1 MLPFVIKDGDVKQS
15 MGIEPIFPTPIG
27 VMQIDKALNKK
38 ILAFM
43 NSKEIKF
50 TRNNGGGNGISVDE
64 NFLDNDELS
73 DVKRVLTDSVNE
85 YFKKVVN
92 PNKDT
97 KLYITISWLNVSQN
111 GESHHSHHHQ
121 NSIVSGVFYIDTCEE
136 DTISF
141 GTPNPN
147 MFGHFNFSEYSE
159 LTSDEWIYPATTD
172 RLIVFPST
180 LQHRVKPRPNTCK
193 GKRLSLSFNTWIKG
207 TIGSGSGR
215 KDTLHL

>member
-15 MGIEPIFPTPIG
+15 VGIQNLFPTPIG

-38 ILAFM
+38 ILEFIY
-43 NSKEIKF
+43 SKEVNLLVNK
-50 TRNNGGGNGISVDE
+50 GGNGISVDE
-64 NFLDNDELS
+64 NFLDNHELS

-85 YFKKVVN
+85 YFKETVN

-97 KLYITISWLNVSQN
+97 KLYITISWLNVTEN

-141 GTPNPN
+141 INPRSD
-147 MFGHFNFSEYSE
+147 MFGNFCFSKNSNIPGEWW
-159 LTSDEWIYPATTD
+159 TS
-172 RLIVFPST
+172 
-180 LQHRVKPRPNTCK
+180 Q
-193 GKRLSLSFNTWIKG
+193 
-207 TIGSGSGR
+207 
-215 KDTLHL
+215 

>member
-1 MLPFVIKDGDVKQS
+1 MLPFVIKDGDVKES
-15 MGIEPIFPTPIG
+15 MYIANLFPTPIG
-27 VMQIDKALNKK
+27 ESQICEALNKK
-38 ILAFM
+38 ILAFI

-50 TRNNGGGNGISVDE
+50 TRNNGGNAISVDE

-97 KLYITISWLNVSQN
+97 KLYITISWLNVTEN

-141 GTPNPN
+141 INPRFD
-147 MFGHFNFSEYSE
+147 MFGNFCFSKNSNIPGAW
-159 LTSDEWIYPATTD
+159 DFPATNGKL
-172 RLIVFPST
+172 LIFPST
-180 LQHRVKPRPNTCK
+180 LKHHVKPRPNTCK
-193 GKRLSLSFNTWIKG
+193 GRRISLSFNTWIKG
-207 TIGSGSGR
+207 VIGSSG
-215 KDTLHL
+215 KNTLHL